1 MLDAQPS
8 DIDRG
13 ERAAGQVPV
22 VRSRSRKPVL
32 LVLHQENSNPGH
44 VGQWL
49 VRNGFPLDIRKPRFG
64 EPLPETLA
72 DHSGAVIFGGPMS
85 ANDKDAFILR
95 EIEWIGVA
103 LKEKAPFLGICLGAQ
118 MLALHLG
125 AKVGFDREE
134 RAEMGYYPLQT
145 TSQGQRLGQA
155 TGAFPGHVYQWHREG
170 CDLPGGAVHLATS
183 DGAFPNQ
190 AFAYGPAAVGLQF
203 HPEITFAQ
211 VHRWTGGNN
220 TRLQIKGAR
229 RREEHIAGHIAHAPA
244 VQAWL
249 GRFLERWTK
258 AELPLEQAA
267 APEQSLVVSPTQACQ
282 QRLSC
287 PGT

>member
-1 MLDAQPS
+1 MFDAQPTE
-8 DIDRG
+8 IDSG

-22 VRSRSRKPVL
+22 TRSRSKKPVL
-32 LVLHQENSNPGH
+32 IVLHQENSNPGH

-64 EPLPETLA
+64 EPLPATLA
-72 DHSGAVIFGGPMS
+72 NHCGAVIFGGPMS

-103 LKEKAPFLGICLGAQ
+103 LREKAPLLGICLGAQ

-125 AKVGFDREE
+125 ARVGFDPEE
-134 RAEMGYYPLQT
+134 RGEMGYYPLRT
-145 TSQGQRLGQA
+145 TPQGQRLGQA
-155 TGAFPGHVYQWHREG
+155 SGAFPDHVYQWHREG
-170 CDLPGGAVHLATS
+170 CDLAAGAVHLATS

-190 AFAYGPAAVGLQF
+190 AFAYGPAAVGVQF

-211 VHRWTGGNN
+211 VHRWTRGNN
-220 TRLQIKGAR
+220 TRLQVKGAR
-229 RREEHIAGHIAHAPA
+229 QREEHIAGHIAHGLK

-249 GRFLERWTK
+249 GAFLERWTR
-258 AELPLEQAA
+258 AELPLEA
-267 APEQSLVVSPTQACQ
+267 
-282 QRLSC
+282 
-287 PGT
+287 